1 MCKQLILLLLLCLTA
16 CSSTNNAQAAQT
28 HMQIG
33 LHYLETKH
41 YPEAQQELLLALKQN
56 PHDLNTLNALA
67 YYYEITQQ
75 PTIAGEYYK
84 KALAESPNDPSALS
98 NYGTFLCRTQHVTE
112 AKKYLLQ
119 AAENTQYAHRADAY
133 ANLGTCTL
141 MDHDPAVAIHY
152 FKKALALDPQLVQ
165 AQQKLTSLEIKN
177 S

>member
-1 MCKQLILLLLLCLTA
+1 MFKQLILLLLLCLTA
-16 CSSTNNAQAAQT
+16 CSSTNNTQAAQT

-56 PHDLNTLNALA
+56 PHDVNTLNALA

-75 PTIAGEYYK
+75 PTIAGKYYQR
-84 KALAESPNDPSALS
+84 ALAESPSDPTALS
-98 NYGTFLCRTQHVTE
+98 NNGTFLCRTHHFTE

-119 AAENTQYAHRADAY
+119 AAENTQYAHRANAY

-141 MDHDPAVAIHY
+141 MEHNPTAAISY

-165 AQQKLTSLEIKN
+165 AQQKLTSLETKN